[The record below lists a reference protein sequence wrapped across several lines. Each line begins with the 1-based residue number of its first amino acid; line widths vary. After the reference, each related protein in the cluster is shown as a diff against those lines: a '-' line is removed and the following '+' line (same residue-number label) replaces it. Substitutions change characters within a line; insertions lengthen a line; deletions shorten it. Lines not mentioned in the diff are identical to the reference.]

1 MRLVVFGWGNDARGD
16 DGLGPLLL
24 ARVARAA
31 WPDVTTIEDFQL
43 QIEHALDLD
52 GAEAALFVDA
62 GRDTPAPFAFAEIGP
77 ERGETH
83 TTHAL
88 APEAVLDVY
97 ARSLRRPPPPAFTLS
112 MRGESFELGDGL
124 SPEAADRLEV
134 AWDFLQGLMRE
145 RSVEDWRRKA
155 GPQGVGNHP
164 SQRRSEFPKA
174 DPDARGKL

>member
-24 ARVARAA
+24 ERVKRAG
-31 WPDVTTIEDFQL
+31 WPDVTTIEDYQL

-52 GAEAALFVDA
+52 GAELALFLDA
-62 GRDTPAPFAFAEIGP
+62 GKNTPTPFAFAEIAP
-77 ERGETH
+77 RRGESH

-97 ARSLRRPPPPAFTLS
+97 QRTLAKTPPPSFTLCV
-112 MRGESFELGDGL
+112 RGERFELGEGL
-124 SPEAADRLEV
+124 SAEAGGRLEA

-145 RSVEDWRRKA
+145 RAVEAWRQAARA
-155 GPQGVGNHP
+155 C
-164 SQRRSEFPKA
+164 
-174 DPDARGKL
+174 ARGNAQAAG